1 MTFSTLLRERRL
13 ASGMSLSDLAAR
25 VYCDRTYIHHVETG
39 RRVPKAEFVEAVDI
53 ALGAGGQLVAAF
65 QRDERE
71 RQEQAA
77 TRRTMAASLATT
89 RSLMELADLELDQL
103 QEGVAETAVDY
114 LATAPAPMLHRA
126 DTLRTD
132 VLARL
137 RDYRHG
143 PDERAD
149 LYVAAGRLSGILA
162 YAALDLGDSDA
173 ALEHAR
179 AGARCAQYA
188 GDIELLMWVRGTQ
201 SLIARFRGDYG
212 IALNYV
218 RDGLQYAGDVPGT
231 GEARL
236 LCGEAQCLANL
247 GDSRAANRTL
257 DAAEQARERI
267 TREDSLGG
275 LFAFSETKQRYYAG
289 SSLIWLDGGD
299 DARRAETE
307 ASAAIAAWEQ
317 MPVEQRSLDDE
328 RLAHI
333 YVATA
338 RVQLG
343 NVEGAADAMA
353 PILVLPAAAQ
363 ISWINK
369 RAHRIGSMLSAPRY
383 AGSMAATDLREAIGA
398 LKSA

>member
-1 MTFSTLLRERRL
+1 MAFAEQLRQRRFESGLSL
-13 ASGMSLSDLAAR
+13 ADLADR
-25 VYCDRTYIHHVETG
+25 VHFNRGHIHHVETG
-39 RRVPKAEFVEAVDI
+39 QRVAGRQFAEAVDV
-53 ALGAGGQLVAAF
+53 ALGAAGALVAAF
-65 QRDERE
+65 EHDEQD

-77 TRRTMAASLATT
+77 TRRTLAASLAAT
-89 RSLMELADLELDQL
+89 RDLLDLAELDIDQVH
-103 QEGVAETAVDY
+103 EGIEETAVDY
-114 LATAPAPMLHRA
+114 LATPPGPMLLRA
-126 DTLRTD
+126 QALRED

-137 RDYRHG
+137 RDFRHS

-149 LYVAAGRLSGILA
+149 LYVAAGRLSGVLA

-179 AGARCAQYA
+179 AAGLCAQYA
-188 GDIELLMWVRGTQ
+188 GDTELLMWIRGTQ

-212 IALNYV
+212 IALDFV
-218 RDGLQYAGDVPGT
+218 RDGLQYAGDAPGT

-247 GDSRAANRTL
+247 GDSRAANRVL
-257 DAAEQARERI
+257 NAAEQARERVQ
-267 TREDSLGG
+267 RPDSLGG
-275 LFAFSETKQRYYAG
+275 LFTFSEVKQRYYAG

-299 DARRAETE
+299 DARRAERE
-307 ASAAIAAWEQ
+307 ASAAIEAWQQ

-343 NVEGAADAMA
+343 NVEGAAEAMA
-353 PILVLPAAAQ
+353 PILALPRDAQ

-369 RAHRIGSMLSAPRY
+369 RAHRVASMLSVPRY
-383 AGSMAATDLREAIGA
+383 QGSPAATDLREAISA
-398 LKSA
+398 LKGA